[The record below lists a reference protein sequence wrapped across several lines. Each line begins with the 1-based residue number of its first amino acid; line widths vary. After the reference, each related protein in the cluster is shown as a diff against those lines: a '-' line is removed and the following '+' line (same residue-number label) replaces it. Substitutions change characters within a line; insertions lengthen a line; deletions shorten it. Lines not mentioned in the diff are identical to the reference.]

1 MKRKCFLVVLVLILA
16 IFLSGC
22 GILLPATDEA
32 KIKSVIN
39 EYCLALNNQDWSKA
53 KSCCVYGSNTYNSV
67 CEMEADINDAY
78 LSCDVI
84 TINLVIDIQN
94 VSINGNYATV
104 SAYTSLLET
113 GCGGYYAEEGEGEFW
128 LQKVGNSWKIYEYF
142 EFYE

>member
-22 GILLPATDEA
+22 GMVLPAADEA

-39 EYCLALNNQDWSKA
+39 EFCLALNNQDWSKA
-53 KSCCVYGSNTYNSV
+53 KSCCVYGSDAYNSV
-67 CEMEADINDAY
+67 CDLEELINDAL
-78 LSCDVI
+78 LSCDMI
-84 TINLVIDIQN
+84 TINLIIDIQN
-94 VSINGNYATV
+94 VSINGNDATASTYA
-104 SAYTSLLET
+104 SLLMT
-113 GCGGYYAEEGEGEFW
+113 ACGGYEASEGECDSR

>member
-1 MKRKCFLVVLVLILA
+1 MKRKCFLVVLVLLLA

-22 GILLPATDEA
+22 GIVLPTTDEA

-53 KSCCVYGSNTYNSV
+53 KSCCVYGSDAYNSV
-67 CEMEADINDAY
+67 CDLEELINDAL
-78 LSCDVI
+78 LSCDMI

-104 SAYTSLLET
+104 STYASLLMT
-113 GCGGYYAEEGEGEFW
+113 GCGDYYTSEGECDSR

-142 EFYE
+142 VFFE